1 MNAALHSLTRLPRSE
16 SELRSRLRQRGF
28 EDAHID
34 KTLSKLK
41 EQGLT
46 DDVAFARLWT
56 ENRESFSPRSRFLL
70 QRELRKKGLDE
81 EIIAA
86 TVEGVDEESSAYRAA
101 QKKARILKTS
111 DYSSFQ
117 GKLIGF
123 LRRRGFGYDVCRRTV
138 NRVWQE
144 RSEGG
149 QNAQ

>member
-1 MNAALHSLTRLPRSE
+1 MSAALHYLTRRPRSE
-16 SELRSRLRQRGF
+16 AELRSRLRQRGF
-28 EDAHID
+28 EDEYVD

-70 QRELRKKGLDE
+70 QRELRKKGLGE
-81 EIIAA
+81 ETIAEA
-86 TVEGVDEESSAYRAA
+86 VEGVDEESSAYRAA
-101 QKKARILKTS
+101 QKKARTLNTS

-117 GKLIGF
+117 SKLIGF
-123 LRRRGFGYDVCRRTV
+123 LRRRGFGYEVCRRTV
-138 NRVWQE
+138 RQVWQE